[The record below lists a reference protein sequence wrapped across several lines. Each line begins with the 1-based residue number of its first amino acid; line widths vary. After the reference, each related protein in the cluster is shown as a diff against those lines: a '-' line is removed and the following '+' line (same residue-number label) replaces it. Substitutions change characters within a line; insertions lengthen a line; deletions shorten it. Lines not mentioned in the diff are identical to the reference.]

1 MQNIEISKFDMQDLE
16 IQDLTCKNI
25 EISRFD
31 MQNLEIS

>member
-16 IQDLTCKNI
+16 IQDLACKNI